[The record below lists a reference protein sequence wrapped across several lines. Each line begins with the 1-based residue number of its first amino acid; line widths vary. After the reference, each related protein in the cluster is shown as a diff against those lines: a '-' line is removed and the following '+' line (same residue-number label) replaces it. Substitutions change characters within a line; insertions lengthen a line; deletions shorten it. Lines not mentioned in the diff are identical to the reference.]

1 MNNYL
6 DLLSIAIGS
15 LTNPDSEKLNQR
27 VKTSK
32 SAPNQEN
39 LSNLVR
45 VITDK
50 ARDNQELIRRA
61 VNLWENIVEQNQSP
75 YEISLLANYL
85 EQLSRKSQLVP
96 KEQIE
101 DLGLKLLIDLL
112 FYSTDN
118 GYDRLWSVLNDN

>member
-15 LTNPDSEKLNQR
+15 LTNLDSDKLNQSL
-27 VKTSK
+27 KTSK
-32 SAPNQEN
+32 SHPDKEN
-39 LSNLVR
+39 LSNSIT

-50 ARDNQELIRRA
+50 ARENQELIRRA

-75 YEISLLANYL
+75 DQISLLANYL
-85 EQLSRKSQLVP
+85 EQFSSQYQLVP

-112 FYSTDN
+112 FYSADN
-118 GYDRLWSVLNDN
+118 GYARLWIVLHNN

>member
-45 VITDK
+45 IIADK

-85 EQLSRKSQLVP
+85 EQLSGKSQLVP

>member
-50 ARDNQELIRRA
+50 ARENQELIRRA

-85 EQLSRKSQLVP
+85 EQLSGKSQLVP

>member
-50 ARDNQELIRRA
+50 ARENQELIRRA

-85 EQLSRKSQLVP
+85 EQLSRKSQLAP

-101 DLGLKLLIDLL
+101 DLVQRRW
-112 FYSTDN
+112 
-118 GYDRLWSVLNDN
+118 RLALSHHLQLR

>member
-85 EQLSRKSQLVP
+85 EQLSRKSQLAP

>member
-85 EQLSRKSQLVP
+85 EQLSGKSQLVP
-96 KEQIE
+96 NQQIE